1 LNRAILDYRFDMDSK
16 KKTKGDGEGD
26 DDDADDN
33 EVDVK
38 VSTMMCFIS
47 LYCFKLK
54 NLVVIYNV

>member
-1 LNRAILDYRFDMDSK
+1 MWRIWGPLYNLNRAILDYRFDMDSK

-38 VSTMMCFIS
+38 VSNNSVTI
-47 LYCFKLK
+47 FKILF
-54 NLVVIYNV
+54 